1 MYESINNELKKI
13 IDINS
18 NNIVNYIIDDIVSA
32 KEYIIND
39 IKYYIDNKQN
49 VYLKVDKDNYKC
61 IGLFKNNIIYKL

>member
-39 IKYYIDNKQN
+39 IKSLLN
-49 VYLKVDKDNYKC
+49 
-61 IGLFKNNIIYKL
+61 